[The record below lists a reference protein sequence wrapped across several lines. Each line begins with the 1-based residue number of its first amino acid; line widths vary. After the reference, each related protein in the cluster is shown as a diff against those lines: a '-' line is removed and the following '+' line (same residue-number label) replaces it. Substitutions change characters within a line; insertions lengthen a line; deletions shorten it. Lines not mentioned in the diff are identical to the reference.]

1 MQKRWHAL
9 SLLLLTVMRI
19 SGSFWRSPNA
29 LFRSLS
35 NALGLHVIMSI
46 ILELVPTGVA
56 VLPYVVRLEVL
67 EYYPSK
73 GPATSS
79 GLALYLRRGRK

>member
-67 EYYPSK
+67 GVYPAK
-73 GPATSS
+73 DLPLPPG
-79 GLALYLRRGRK
+79 LYLRRGRK